1 MNRIAFV
8 LAIALTMLPHTQASA
23 SPSPFVTVLTLTD
36 YYTEQS
42 SLAKSVTP
50 ITQGEPLP
58 SCYVGGT
65 SSAWYEVT
73 TSIKGFM
80 QSSVD
85 GGFPGDLRTIAL
97 YRGTPFTGLTEL
109 GCASD
114 QPTIMALTANMR
126 EGDAMYMQVIA
137 DGPFTFRATLY
148 PAGPIDNFADA
159 ERLTL
164 GYTPNGDWTTTGGTT
179 EPGEPLPCGGTR
191 TAWLKY
197 VADQSGPVT
206 FMNLA
211 GHNEVLA
218 VYSGSSLSNLQLL
231 GCAASHRYQESSTFN
246 VFDETRLRV
255 SLENNVT
262 YYVQIATSGS
272 GSPVVLMVS
281 HNDVVTNDTPAT
293 ALALAQNHSVVG
305 TTVGAFTNPLDF
317 MCPYQFSSVWYLIV
331 PATAGN
337 LEVSIDSKRTEGFWN
352 FAPTVAIHRAD
363 TGATLAC
370 AENSTFNVT
379 QVVAVEAGASY
390 LVAVGAVNRPGD
402 CRLHWAV
409 K

>member
-1 MNRIAFV
+1 MKR
-8 LAIALTMLPHTQASA
+8 LALALALALLLLPHTQAYA
-23 SPSPFVTVLTLTD
+23 NPSPFAAVLTLTD
-36 YYTEQS
+36 YYAEQS
-42 SLAKSVTP
+42 SLSKSVTP
-50 ITQGEPLP
+50 IAQGEPLP
-58 SCYVGGT
+58 SCYIGGT

-73 TSIKGFM
+73 TNIKGFM
-80 QSSVD
+80 QSFVD

-109 GCASD
+109 GCSSD

-126 EGDAMYMQVIA
+126 EGDAVYMQVIA
-137 DGPFTFRATLY
+137 DGPFAFRATLY
-148 PAGPIDNFADA
+148 PTSAIDNFADA
-159 ERLTL
+159 ELLTL
-164 GYTPNGDWTTTGGTT
+164 GYTSNATWDTTGGTT

-191 TAWLKY
+191 TAWVKY

-255 SLENNVT
+255 SLENNAT

-272 GSPVVLMVS
+272 GSGVVLMVS
-281 HNDVVTNDTPAT
+281 HDDVVTNDTPAS
-293 ALALAQNHSVVG
+293 AVPLAQNHSVVG
-305 TTVGAFTNPLDF
+305 TTVGAFTNQLDF
-317 MCPYQFSSVWYLIV
+317 MCPYQFGSVWYLV
-331 PATAGN
+331 TPASSGS
-337 LEVSIDSKRTEGFWN
+337 LEVSVDSKRTEGFWN

-379 QVVAVEAGASY
+379 QVVPVEAGASY

-402 CRLHWAV
+402 YRLHWAV